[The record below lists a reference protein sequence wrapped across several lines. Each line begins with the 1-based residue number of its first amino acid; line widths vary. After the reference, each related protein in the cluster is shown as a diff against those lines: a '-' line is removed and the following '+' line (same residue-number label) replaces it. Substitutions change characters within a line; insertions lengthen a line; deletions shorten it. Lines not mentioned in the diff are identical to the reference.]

1 MKKILA
7 GVVRERRPPTGQV
20 EPGRKKNKS
29 CTPVEARVPR
39 LSKSVLRMVVWAHV
53 WKKANTVVVAT
64 RFGRSCSRLGAG
76 RVFWKSDNSIV
87 PNGGDVVGG
96 L

>member
-1 MKKILA
+1 MKNILA

-29 CTPVEARVPR
+29 CTPVEARVPL
-39 LSKSVLRMVVWAHV
+39 LSKTVLRMAFGAHF
-53 WKKANTVVVAT
+53 WKKAKKAT
-64 RFGRSCSRLGAG
+64 PLAHTRSFGL
-76 RVFWKSDNSIV
+76 
-87 PNGGDVVGG
+87 